1 MKIEN
6 VSVMNIENAIRGMR
20 NAMNSWD
27 KSDSGSGC
35 CAICPESNFTK
46 FVLCK
51 NCDNREIGK
60 EDCGVINPY
69 YHIGEKDLELA
80 KKLVNAGSSDR
91 KFLRQ
96 IFVSMDITAP
106 LYW

>member
-20 NAMNSWD
+20 NALASWD
-27 KSDSGSGC
+27 KSDSVGD
-35 CAICPESNFTK
+35 
-46 FVLCK
+46 V
-51 NCDNREIGK
+51 
-60 EDCGVINPY
+60 
-69 YHIGEKDLELA
+69 IGEKDMELA
-80 KKLVNAGSSDR
+80 KKLVNASSSER